1 MPSDKTIDPATP
13 STPSGQMPCD
23 KATRRRRRRLR
34 HLLLRDLLAH
44 STAYPL
50 AHSPLVHSPVDHSP
64 CQPLTHLLHG
74 RKSKLCF
81 TIYPSA
87 GPHRGRQ
94 GRRRQQLAFLVTF
107 RVFASFF
114 CHLAT
119 FLLVFAPFFGGTGER
134 DPSRARRPAGGRGRE
149 GTRVIR
155 MYAHM
160 HDAHAPPR
168 APTPKPTPSCARS
181 TRSTRTT
188 RSNTQPWCFST
199 PDTSKIP
206 SKRAARGCSVK
217 LRELPA
223 KRLLILIHMHRLCP
237 QWWAVVWLAG

>member
-1 MPSDKTIDPATP
+1 MPSDKTIATATP
-13 STPSGQMPCD
+13 SPPSGQMPCD

-64 CQPLTHLLHG
+64 CQPLTHLLH
-74 RKSKLCF
+74 
-81 TIYPSA
+81 
-87 GPHRGRQ
+87 
-94 GRRRQQLAFLVTF
+94 
-107 RVFASFF
+107 VFA
-114 CHLAT
+114 L
-119 FLLVFAPFFGGTGER
+119 FFGGTGER

-181 TRSTRTT
+181 TRSTRSTRTTRTT

-217 LRELPA
+217 LRSLNYNFRVCRWTRTP
-223 KRLLILIHMHRLCP
+223 K
-237 QWWAVVWLAG
+237 